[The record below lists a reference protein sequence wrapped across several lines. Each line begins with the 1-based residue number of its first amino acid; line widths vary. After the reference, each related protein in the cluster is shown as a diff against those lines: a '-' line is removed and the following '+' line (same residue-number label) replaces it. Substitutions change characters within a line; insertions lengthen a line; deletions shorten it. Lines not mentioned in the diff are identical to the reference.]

1 MAKKKAKQADEA
13 ESLETPEADGVAT
26 GVIDPDL
33 ESVLESESDADAG
46 ELSEHRQ
53 RHYAEICDLNRKC
66 LAAGH
71 DYEDAKLEASN
82 AKKYYEQLQ
91 SRLNSLIA
99 QGPNPQKELQ
109 FPEEQ
114 SSADSW
120 KDVPISDAIELT
132 DKQFEKLEAAGVRT
146 VGQFEHLRSGQMD
159 GYPDGL
165 RSVKGIGE
173 KTVDAWEDQIVNWL
187 AFNAREQESE
197 GANDVGTESTG
208 E

>member
-1 MAKKKAKQADEA
+1 MAKKAKKPE
-13 ESLETPEADGVAT
+13 EKEPLETETDGVST
-26 GVIDPDL
+26 TVIDPDL
-33 ESVLESESDADAG
+33 ESVLEAESDADAG

-53 RHYAEICDLNRKC
+53 RHYAAIVDLNRQC
-66 LAAGH
+66 VAAGYE
-71 DYEDAKLEASN
+71 YEDRKHDAAT
-82 AKKYYEQLQ
+82 AKKRYEQLQ
-91 SRLNSLIA
+91 SRLNHLIEE
-99 QGPNPQKELQ
+99 GPNPQKELP
-109 FPEEQ
+109 FTDAEPTA
-114 SSADSW
+114 ADAW

-132 DKQFEKLEAAGVRT
+132 DKQFEKLESAGVRT

-197 GANDVGTESTG
+197 GANDAGTESTG